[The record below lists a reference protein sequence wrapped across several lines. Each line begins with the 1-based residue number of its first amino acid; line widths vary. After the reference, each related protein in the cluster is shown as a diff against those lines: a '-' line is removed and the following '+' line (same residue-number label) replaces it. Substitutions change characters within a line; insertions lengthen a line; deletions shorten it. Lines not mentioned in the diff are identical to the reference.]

1 MDSLPRVRLVKP
13 PPKSANNPTRHL
25 YVSGVGAALGH
36 TEKDIVPLFSNYGII
51 DCIELVPDS
60 RFVFVSFL
68 HVDSA
73 IRAME
78 ESKHTPPPI
87 PLPSTA
93 ATTKF
98 FLKYAMEAKPVG
110 PLVVEPDCTSTTA
123 DIHVP
128 GMFSIVLDT
137 LLSNQL

>member
-1 MDSLPRVRLVKP
+1 MTTIRLVKP
-13 PPKSANNPTRHL
+13 PIKAANIPTRHL

-36 TEKDIVPLFSNYGII
+36 TEKDIEPLFSPYGVI
-51 DCIELVPDS
+51 DRIELVTAS

-78 ESKHTPPPI
+78 DSKLLPPP
-87 PLPSTA
+87 PPAPTTGTN
-93 ATTKF
+93 TTKF
-98 FLKYAMEAKPVG
+98 FLKYAWEAKPVG

-123 DIHVP
+123 GIHVP
-128 GMFSIVLDT
+128 GTYSSFYFFIFDSLT
-137 LLSNQL
+137 